1 MKRIFLY
8 LSLVLISNKLFAQTD
23 YNKLFREAISSIET
37 NYAGFTDK
45 TENKKEY
52 YGFFLKKLLSYDLT
66 SSKALEDQIDAYLEF
81 FEDNHLRRNTV
92 DVLTYIEKKTYKTDQ
107 FKFKMINENT
117 CYLKIPHFMYKY
129 CVDSLVNR
137 SMDSILIKRNLIID
151 IRDNSGGGDASFNEL
166 LPIIATNDI
175 NVRAIE
181 YLATKTNWEFS
192 QKYVNIGA
200 WDEKLAGQFIKAP
213 WIYSNKLISPTY
225 RFENRVN
232 EFPKHVAVLI
242 DGGVGSAA
250 EQFVFCAKQS
260 LKVKIFGENTAGA
273 IDYSNCR
280 PFEVLKDSI
289 YIQAPTTR
297 YKGLPKNAI
306 DKHGIAP
313 DFYLNSESQVEQIL
327 KYFKVWE

>member
-1 MKRIFLY
+1 
-8 LSLVLISNKLFAQTD
+8 VLISNKLFAQTD

-37 NYAGFTDK
+37 NYSGFADK

-52 YGFFLKKLLSYDLT
+52 YDFFLKKLLSNDLN
-66 SSKALEDQIDAYLEF
+66 SSKALKDHIDKYLDF
-81 FEDNHLRRNTV
+81 FDDNHLRRNTV
-92 DVLTYIEKKTYKTDQ
+92 DILTFIDKKTYQIDQ

-117 CYLKIPHFMYKY
+117 CYLKIPHFMYKHK
-129 CVDSLVNR
+129 VDSLVNR
-137 SMDSILIKRNLIID
+137 SIDSILCKRNLIID
-151 IRDNSGGGDASFNEL
+151 IRECRGGGDASFNEL

-175 NVRAIE
+175 YVRAIE
-181 YLATKTNWEFS
+181 FLATKENWEFS
-192 QKYVNIGA
+192 QKFVNIGP
-200 WDEKLAGQFIKAP
+200 WDEKLNGQFIKAP
-213 WIYSNKLISPTY
+213 WINSNKLISPTY

-232 EFPKHVAVLI
+232 EFPKHIAVLI

-260 LKVKIFGENTAGA
+260 LKVKVFGDNTAGTY
-273 IDYSNCR
+273 DYSNCR

-289 YIQAPTTR
+289 YIQAPTTKL
-297 YKGLPKNAI
+297 KGLPKNAI

>member
-52 YGFFLKKLLSYDLT
+52 YDFFLKKLLSNNLT
-66 SSKALEDQIDAYLEF
+66 NSKALEDQIDEYLEF
-81 FEDNHLRRNTV
+81 FEDNHLRRNSV
-92 DVLTYIEKKTYKTDQ
+92 DILTYLDKKTYKTDQ

-117 CYLKIPHFMYKY
+117 CYLKIPHFMYKHL
-129 CVDSLVNR
+129 VDSLVNK
-137 SMDSILIKRNLIID
+137 SIDSILSNRNLIID
-151 IRDNSGGGDASFNEL
+151 IRDNGGGGDASFNEL

-175 NVRAIE
+175 YIRGIE

-192 QKYVNIGA
+192 QKFVTIGA

-213 WIYSNKLISPTY
+213 WINSNKLIFPTY

-232 EFPKHVAVLI
+232 EFPKQVAVLI

-260 LKVKIFGENTAGA
+260 LKVKVFGENTAGTY
-273 IDYSNCR
+273 DYSNCR

-289 YIQAPTTR
+289 YIQAPTTKL
-297 YKGLPKNAI
+297 KGLPKNAI

-313 DFYLNSESQVEQIL
+313 DFYLYPEDQIEQVL
-327 KYFKVWE
+327 KYFNTWE